1 MKTENRGGKRTAS
14 PGKKIGRPTKEP
26 TRVLNFRVPV
36 KEYDRLKVLLSEYL
50 ASLLNVSVAK
60 RKVCPQC
67 KREFD
72 HTEVPSGIFCCY
84 ACEYGY

>member
-1 MKTENRGGKRTAS
+1 MK
-14 PGKKIGRPTKEP
+14 KEI
-26 TRVLNFRVPV
+26 NNI
-36 KEYDRLKVLLSEYL
+36 LLQMQNNSIDVGE
-50 ASLLNVSVAK
+50 AANQLLNLFNVSGAK

-67 KREFD
+67 KRGFD